1 MPTATETS
9 ISRLN
14 YVKNWKE
21 QMKEACSLALQH
33 SHDRKAK
40 DLSNNHT
47 KRPYLTTLELSGR
60 VLKSDSY
67 LPQKFALFPSL
78 KAL

>member
-40 DLSNNHT
+40 DL
-47 KRPYLTTLELSGR
+47 
-60 VLKSDSY
+60 
-67 LPQKFALFPSL
+67 
-78 KAL
+78 